1 MYSKKLHMFQSKP
14 LVIVLIGPTAS
25 GKTEL
30 AIEIAKYFNINI
42 HNIDSRQLYKFMDIG
57 TAKPTKDQQKTIKH
71 FLIDLAEPSSK
82 LNAMQFQA
90 IATKSIN
97 REINQKRI
105 PFLVGG
111 SGLYMNSIIK
121 GFFAPDIPPQKN
133 LRSQF
138 EKLGQ
143 EKCWELLKICDPTST
158 KNINYADQVRTI
170 RALECFYVTGNPI
183 SSQSYQNPPPWKILE
198 LGIHREDLKT
208 RIVKRTKNMFEFG
221 ILEETE
227 NIINQF
233 GSNLP
238 LLKTIGYKE
247 AKDVIKK
254 NLDIEDAI
262 ELTTR
267 KTIQFAKRQKTW
279 FRNKNNPIW
288 LNNKNLLKDAIINIE
303 YALS

>member
-1 MYSKKLHMFQSKP
+1 MFPSKP

-25 GKTEL
+25 GKTTL

-42 HNIDSRQLYKFMDIG
+42 HNVDSRQLYRFMDIG
-57 TAKPTKDQQKTIKH
+57 TAKPTKEQQKIVKH
-71 FLIDLAEPSSK
+71 YLIDLAEPSSQV
-82 LNAMQFQA
+82 NARQFQK

-97 REINQKRI
+97 RELKQQRI

-121 GFFAPDIPPQKN
+121 GFFAPDVPPQKAI
-133 LRSQF
+133 RSQF

-143 EKCWELLKICDPTST
+143 EKCWELLKICDPVLT
-158 KNINYADQVRTI
+158 KKINFADQVRTI
-170 RALECFYVTGNPI
+170 RALEVFYVTGKPI
-183 SSQSYQNPPPWKILE
+183 SSQKFQNPPPWKVLE
-198 LGIHREDLKT
+198 LGIDREDLKEQ
-208 RIVKRTKNMFEFG
+208 ILKRTKNMFELG
-221 ILEETE
+221 IIEETK
-227 NIINQF
+227 NIINKY

-238 LLKTIGYKE
+238 LLETIGYRE
-247 AKDVIKK
+247 AKDVIKE
-254 NLDIEDAI
+254 NLKIEEAI
-262 ELTTR
+262 ELTTS

-279 FRNKNNPIW
+279 FRNKNKPIW

>member
-1 MYSKKLHMFQSKP
+1 MFQPKP

-30 AIEIAKYFNINI
+30 GIEIAKYFNLNI
-42 HNIDSRQLYKFMDIG
+42 HNVDSRQLYRFMDIG
-57 TAKPTKDQQKTIKH
+57 TAKPTKEQQKTIKH
-71 FLIDLAEPSSK
+71 FLIDLEEPSSQV
-82 LNAMQFQA
+82 NAKQFQE

-97 REINQKRI
+97 RELNQKRI

-121 GFFAPDIPPQKN
+121 GFFAPDVPPQKA

-143 EKCWELLKICDPTST
+143 EKCWELLKICDPVLT
-158 KNINYADQVRTI
+158 KKINYADQVRTI
-170 RALECFYVTGNPI
+170 RALEVFYVTGKPI
-183 SSQSYQNPPPWKILE
+183 SSQKFQNPPPWKILE
-198 LGIHREDLKT
+198 LGLYREDLKE
-208 RIVKRTKNMFEFG
+208 RIFKRTKNMFEFG
-221 ILEETE
+221 IIDETKK
-227 NIINQF
+227 IINQY

-238 LLKTIGYKE
+238 LLETIGYRE
-247 AKDVIKK
+247 AKDVIKE
-254 NLDIEDAI
+254 NLKIEKAI
-262 ELTTR
+262 EITTT

-288 LNNKNLLKDAIINIE
+288 LNNKNLLKDAIINIK
-303 YALS
+303 YALR